1 MPEGRIRVI
10 AAKEIETDILA
21 AETSPSELTT
31 EKVYLEQLRHLVRG
45 EHATFG
51 GRAVDKESGVVYQI
65 FTAPQTKTEE
75 GTTFFI
81 EDRPAT
87 KILASLVDAEGQV
100 RRMQILK

>member
-1 MPEGRIRVI
+1 MPAGKIRVI
-10 AAKEIETDILA
+10 AAKELETDIVA
-21 AETSPSELTT
+21 VETSPSEITT
-31 EKVYLEQLRHLVRG
+31 EKVYLDNLRRLARG

-65 FTAPQTKTEE
+65 FTAPKTETEE
-75 GTTFFI
+75 GMTFFV

-100 RRMQILK
+100 RRIQVL